1 MAGFSDLL
9 SRVGRNARIVEIT
22 PATDRAVAGV
32 ISSEREFGY
41 ILLFYFL
48 TNDFL
53 MNGTAIN
60 VTIRI

>member
-1 MAGFSDLL
+1 MAGLSDLL

-22 PATDRAVAGV
+22 PATDRTVAGV

>member
-1 MAGFSDLL
+1 MAGLSDLL

-41 ILLFYFL
+41 ILLFYF
-48 TNDFL
+48 
-53 MNGTAIN
+53 
-60 VTIRI
+60 

>member
-1 MAGFSDLL
+1 MAGLSDLL

>member
-1 MAGFSDLL
+1 MAGLSDLL

-22 PATDRAVAGV
+22 PATDRAVTGV

>member
-1 MAGFSDLL
+1 MAGLSDLL

-60 VTIRI
+60 FTIRI

>member
-1 MAGFSDLL
+1 MAGLSDLL

-32 ISSEREFGY
+32 ISTEREFGY